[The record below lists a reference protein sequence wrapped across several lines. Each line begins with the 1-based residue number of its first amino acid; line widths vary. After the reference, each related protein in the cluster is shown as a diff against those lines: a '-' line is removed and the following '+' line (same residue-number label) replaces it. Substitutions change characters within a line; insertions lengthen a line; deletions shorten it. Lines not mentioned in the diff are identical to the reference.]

1 MPSSTFGTFLAL
13 YPISNVALGFALILI
28 FFKFI
33 LVIEPNSSVM
43 LVSSLFLDI
52 LVITYNHNIH
62 IKIIVLIISMILIHK
77 HKINRNEEDITIS
90 LFNKYFKKTLY
101 NYPQY

>member
-1 MPSSTFGTFLAL
+1 
-13 YPISNVALGFALILI
+13 
-28 FFKFI
+28 
-33 LVIEPNSSVM
+33 
-43 LVSSLFLDI
+43 
-52 LVITYNHNIH
+52 
-62 IKIIVLIISMILIHK
+62 MIANWVLIHK